1 MKKSFIIICLFIL
14 LLPFSLMS
22 QTPLIEPSWELSL
35 GKPTNLEY
43 QVPIEY
49 RQPTGFVEMDDGCFL
64 ICLVNIMNNHIGI
77 GGDNSKIMK
86 LNSDGELLQ
95 EIVLPYGEDYNVLYM
110 QLDIWND
117 TVNVFTLLVDVNN
130 GDAVVM
136 HTYLLDDL
144 SVSEHNE
151 IKRIEFAEFD
161 EQQVGYN
168 LFRILIDDKGYR
180 TFYIELP
187 TIISGDTFVKLL
199 KFDDKLNL
207 ICESSTY
214 NKKNDLNSDIHIGYL
229 TYNADSTRYYLVSY
243 TPYNPYSYFMNVFD
257 LNLNVVEQICFQSN
271 PPLFLQSCL
280 DANWLQNPYDG
291 KIYGFGTVKNPII
304 NSEFFVFK
312 VDIDNGDV
320 DYLSLSN
327 TGDVDNNVVMGGRGV
342 CFLPTGDIVGCGMYD
357 FKWLFEYAP
366 DAYYTYIP
374 VFDTDLRKKGEW
386 YYSKGY
392 EYNQHM
398 YKIYPTKDNNGVI
411 LLGEIRSKI
420 DEEILWE
427 PYIVKFPASAFD
439 TDNIEE
445 AHAHGLHLAV
455 AYPNPG
461 GDVMNIRTALRNAT
475 LSVYDIQG
483 RIVHEQE
490 ITDDITSIDASRW
503 NSGTYVWK
511 LTINNEQFTI
521 KEVESGKWVKD

>member
-1 MKKSFIIICLFIL
+1 M
-14 LLPFSLMS
+14 LPFSLMS

-86 LNSDGELLQ
+86 LNSDGELLH

-214 NKKNDLNSDIHIGYL
+214 NKKNDLNW
-229 TYNADSTRYYLVSY
+229 N
-243 TPYNPYSYFMNVFD
+243 
-257 LNLNVVEQICFQSN
+257 
-271 PPLFLQSCL
+271 
-280 DANWLQNPYDG
+280 
-291 KIYGFGTVKNPII
+291 
-304 NSEFFVFK
+304 
-312 VDIDNGDV
+312 
-320 DYLSLSN
+320 
-327 TGDVDNNVVMGGRGV
+327 
-342 CFLPTGDIVGCGMYD
+342 
-357 FKWLFEYAP
+357 EYAAK
-366 DAYYTYIP
+366 DLAIGIGKQAGYAALQGAIFCAKFVSRRKLKRQLVLWDHTGSGFQDGGKCVCTYC
-374 VFDTDLRKKGEW
+374 DLC
-386 YYSKGY
+386 
-392 EYNQHM
+392 
-398 YKIYPTKDNNGVI
+398 
-411 LLGEIRSKI
+411 
-420 DEEILWE
+420 
-427 PYIVKFPASAFD
+427 
-439 TDNIEE
+439 
-445 AHAHGLHLAV
+445 
-455 AYPNPG
+455 
-461 GDVMNIRTALRNAT
+461 
-475 LSVYDIQG
+475 
-483 RIVHEQE
+483 
-490 ITDDITSIDASRW
+490 
-503 NSGTYVWK
+503 
-511 LTINNEQFTI
+511 
-521 KEVESGKWVKD
+521 